1 MGCSE
6 LWTQPHICSENR
18 MFKID
23 FCCRR
28 KIEFIKKGGS
38 EYLEGHLS
46 HIGLFMRM
54 SGIEKWNRWF
64 VLWKA
69 MAWLIEY
76 TALKNSTKLLYSA
89 IQMTSH

>member
-1 MGCSE
+1 MFE

-23 FCCRR
+23 FRCRR

-38 EYLEGHLS
+38 EYLEGHQS

-54 SGIEKWNRWF
+54 SGIEK
-64 VLWKA
+64 
-69 MAWLIEY
+69 
-76 TALKNSTKLLYSA
+76 
-89 IQMTSH
+89 